1 MQVSA
6 STSVSSATSTSGAGG
21 SGAQIAKLQK
31 QLKETYKDLQ
41 AVTTDG
47 SLDAKAREVKQ
58 KLLQAQI
65 AAIQQQIVALQQA
78 EAQRVQAKAA
88 AAASRPDEKTR
99 ETERKATTQAIGKT
113 AAKDVSGRLGT
124 QVDTYA

>member
-6 STSVSSATSTSGAGG
+6 STSVSSATSAAGAGG

-31 QLKETYKDLQ
+31 QLTEIYKDLQ

-65 AAIQQQIVALQQA
+65 AAIQQQIAALQQA
-78 EAQRVQAKAA
+78 EAQRSQLKTASAAQTDAQVDGAKQAA
-88 AAASRPDEKTR
+88 ARDA
-99 ETERKATTQAIGKT
+99 
-113 AAKDVSGRLGT
+113 SGRLGT